1 MVATVSHAAHVV
13 RNEHSDAWDAALT
26 LRDAR
31 AEYFRF
37 NGFGDDGG
45 YNAKWVDFKLG
56 PIPFPFPN
64 TPQRLDAVRYHDLHH
79 VMTGYQTDF
88 TGELEISGWELGSG
102 CINKPAALILNLG
115 GYAMGM
121 MIAPRRTFRSFVR
134 GRHSRNL
141 YRYTFGEHLL
151 DRTVG
156 DMRRELDLESDK
168 SATPSD
174 VLAAA
179 MTFLIGF
186 FVGAVTFWTMVPLA
200 PFGYLAGKLLRK

>member
-1 MVATVSHAAHVV
+1 MAATTSPAVHVV
-13 RNEHSDAWDAALT
+13 RSEHTDAWDASLT

-37 NGFGDDGG
+37 NGFGEDGG
-45 YNAKWVDFKLG
+45 YNDKWVDFKLG

-102 CINKPAALILNLG
+102 CVNKTAALILNLG
-115 GYAMGM
+115 GFAAGM
-121 MIAPRRTFRSFVR
+121 FIAPRRTFRSFVR

-141 YRYTFGEHLL
+141 YRYTFDDALL
-151 DRTVG
+151 DRKVG
-156 DMRRELDLESDK
+156 DMRRELELEGDK
-168 SATPSD
+168 RATAGD
-174 VLAAA
+174 VALAALTFVLGLLVGTL
-179 MTFLIGF
+179 TFLT
-186 FVGAVTFWTMVPLA
+186 VLPLA
-200 PFGYLAGKLLRK
+200 PFGYLAGRLFRK